1 MWEAVLLCS
10 WADGEEH
17 EMIRAGRTASDVFRS
32 LLANKQRVL
41 LMMLGVAAGVA
52 VLSAVIAIGQGTQ
65 ERIMSLV
72 QVHNLDMIMVR
83 AGGDAQIFAPT
94 ADRGLASLSEADAR
108 AIEAEIP
115 NIELVSGTQNKRD
128 VNVVFEDRALKTRG
142 FGVESSWA
150 DIRYRPLSEGEFISD
165 ADMASTARVVVLG
178 STVAKG
184 LFPEGGAVGRV
195 IRIENDPYT
204 VKGVFTEVGATANA
218 EENFDDRLVIPMTT
232 SARRLLNRPYLEQI
246 VMRASDLQ
254 KIPETAENIRALLR
268 VRHTIGQGE
277 PDDFFVRE
285 PDNVVDAAF
294 ETPRILFALMLGMSI
309 VALIAGGLV
318 IMNLMLIS
326 VAQRAGEIGLRRAVG
341 ARVSDI
347 SRQFLFESIFIT
359 LAGGVAGVVLGLA
372 IASGLEAA
380 GVAASRVT
388 WVSFAI
394 ALLACT
400 AIGLAFGVY
409 PARKASHL
417 DPATTLRGRTG

>member
-1 MWEAVLLCS
+1 M
-10 WADGEEH
+10 
-17 EMIRAGRTASDVFRS
+17 MIRTGRTAGDVVRS
-32 LLANKQRVL
+32 LLVNKNRMF

-52 VLSAVIAIGQGTQ
+52 VLSAVIAIGQGTR
-65 ERIMSLV
+65 ERVLELV

-83 AGGDAQIFAPT
+83 AGGDVQVFAPT

-128 VNVVFEDRALKTRG
+128 TNVVFEDRALKTRA
-142 FGVESSWA
+142 FGVEPGWA

-195 IRIENDPYT
+195 IRIENEPYT

-218 EENFDDRLVIPMTT
+218 EENFDDRLIVPMTT

-246 VMRASDLQ
+246 VMRVSDLES
-254 KIPETAENIRALLR
+254 IPEAAENIRALLR
-268 VRHTIGQGE
+268 VRHSIGPGE

-285 PDNVVDAAF
+285 PDDVVDAAF
-294 ETPRILFALMLGMSI
+294 ETPRILFALMLGVSI

-318 IMNLMLIS
+318 IMNLMLMS
-326 VAQRAGEIGLRRAVG
+326 VSQRSGEIGLRRAVG
-341 ARVSDI
+341 ARIADI
-347 SRQFLFESIFIT
+347 TRQFLFEAMFIA
-359 LAGGVAGVVLGLA
+359 LAGGLAGVALGLA
-372 IASGLEAA
+372 IASGLDAA
-380 GVAASRVT
+380 GVVSSRVT
-388 WVSFAI
+388 WVAFAV
-394 ALLACT
+394 ALVACT

-409 PARKASHL
+409 PARKAAHL
-417 DPATTLRGRTG
+417 DPATSLRGRSA

>member
-1 MWEAVLLCS
+1 MSRME
-10 WADGEEH
+10 
-17 EMIRAGRTASDVFRS
+17 RTAKDVFVS
-32 LLANKQRVL
+32 LFANKQRAL

-52 VLSAVIAIGQGTQ
+52 VLSAVIAIGEGTR
-65 ERIMSLV
+65 ERVMDLV

-83 AGGDAQIFAPT
+83 AGGDVQVFAPT
-94 ADRGLASLSEADAR
+94 ADRGLASLSEPDAR

-128 VNVVFEDRALKTRG
+128 VSVVFQDRALKTRA
-142 FGVESSWA
+142 FGVEPSWA
-150 DIRYRPLSEGEFISD
+150 DIRYRPLAEGEFISD
-165 ADMASTARVVVLG
+165 ADMASTTRVVVLG

-232 SARRLLNRPYLEQI
+232 SAQRLLNRPYLEQI
-246 VMRASDLQ
+246 VMRVPNLEQ
-254 KIPETAENIRALLR
+254 IPETAENIRALLR
-268 VRHTIGQGE
+268 VRHSIGQGE

-294 ETPRILFALMLGMSI
+294 ETPRTLFALMLGVSI

-326 VAQRAGEIGLRRAVG
+326 ISQRAGEIGLRRAVG
-341 ARVSDI
+341 ARTSDI
-347 SRQFLFESIFIT
+347 TRQFLLETVFVT
-359 LAGGVAGVVLGLA
+359 LAGGLAGVVLGLA
-372 IASGLEAA
+372 VAVGLDAA
-380 GVAASRVT
+380 GLVVSRVT
-388 WVSFAI
+388 WLPFVI
-394 ALLACT
+394 AAVACMS
-400 AIGLAFGVY
+400 IGLAFGVY
-409 PARKASHL
+409 PARKAAHI
-417 DPATTLRGRTG
+417 DPATTLRGRTS

>member
-1 MWEAVLLCS
+1 MN
-10 WADGEEH
+10 
-17 EMIRAGRTASDVFRS
+17 RAGRTAGDVLRS
-32 LLANKQRVL
+32 LLVNKQRAL

-52 VLSAVIAIGQGTQ
+52 VLSAVIAIGQGTR
-65 ERIMSLV
+65 ERVMELV

-108 AIEAEIP
+108 AIEAEIA

-142 FGVESSWA
+142 FGVEPGWA
-150 DIRYRPLSEGEFISD
+150 DIRYRPLSEGQFIS
-165 ADMASTARVVVLG
+165 AEDMASMSRVVVLG
-178 STVAKG
+178 ATVAKG
-184 LFPEGGAVGRV
+184 LFPDGGAVGRV
-195 IRIENDPYT
+195 IRIENEPYT

-218 EENFDDRLVIPMTT
+218 EENFDDRFVIPMTT

-246 VMRASDLQ
+246 VMRVSDLERV
-254 KIPETAENIRALLR
+254 PETAESIRALLR

-285 PDNVVDAAF
+285 PDDVVDAAF
-294 ETPRILFALMLGMSI
+294 ETPRLLFALMFSVSI

-318 IMNLMLIS
+318 IMNLMLTSIS
-326 VAQRAGEIGLRRAVG
+326 QRAGEIGLRRAVG
-341 ARVSDI
+341 ARASDI
-347 SRQFLFESIFIT
+347 TRQFLFESLFIT
-359 LAGGVAGVVLGLA
+359 LAGGLAGVVLGLA
-372 IASGLEAA
+372 IASAFEAMGL
-380 GVAASRVT
+380 VASRVT
-388 WVSFAI
+388 WLTFAI

-409 PARKASHL
+409 PARKAAHV
-417 DPATTLRGRTG
+417 DPATSIRGRTG